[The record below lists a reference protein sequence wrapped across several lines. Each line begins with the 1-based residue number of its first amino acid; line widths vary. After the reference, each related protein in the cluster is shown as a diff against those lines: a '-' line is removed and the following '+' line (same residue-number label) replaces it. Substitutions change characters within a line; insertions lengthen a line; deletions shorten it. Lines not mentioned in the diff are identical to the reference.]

1 MNHIRNNN
9 IRNKHHIIRGTGKQV
24 DNESLA
30 VLIKANNTD
39 YKVKKDALD
48 VLTDQS
54 VIDNIA
60 KTAKDDW
67 IRLEAAIKC
76 KNNKILN
83 EFAKYHHDQRI
94 RLEAAIELK
103 TEFLLCEIAKSAQDD
118 YVQEVALNHIAD
130 KELLENIVINGNN
143 EKIRVEVP
151 GSKLE
156 TGSSPRNTF
165 GSCSNARAIPTLC
178 FWPPLN
184 CSILRFI

>member
-1 MNHIRNNN
+1 MNHNRNNN
-9 IRNKHHIIRGTGKQV
+9 KRNKHHIIGSTAQQI
-24 DNESLA
+24 DNEGLA
-30 VLIKANNTD
+30 VLIKANNTE
-39 YKVKKDALD
+39 YNVKRDALE

-54 VIDNIA
+54 VIDDIA

-118 YVQEVALNHIAD
+118 YVQEVALNHIVD
-130 KELLENIVINGNN
+130 KELLENVVINGNS
-143 EKIRVEVP
+143 EKIRVEAV
-151 GSKLE
+151 GQIKK
-156 TGSSPRNTF
+156 
-165 GSCSNARAIPTLC
+165 
-178 FWPPLN
+178 
-184 CSILRFI
+184 